1 MRMNI
6 EAERGRQGLT
16 KTQVA
21 ERLGVTLT
29 TYNTYING
37 ASIPSDKLIAL
48 SDMFGVS
55 CDYLLG
61 RTQPRDGCCQIN
73 QEQAG

>member
-16 KTQVA
+16 KTQIA
-21 ERLGVTLT
+21 KKLGVSLN

-37 ASIPSDKLIAL
+37 AAIPSDKLIAM

-61 RTQPRDGCCQIN
+61 RNQIN
-73 QEQAG
+73 

>member
-21 ERLGVTLT
+21 EMLGVSLT
-29 TYNTYING
+29 TYNTYIGG
-37 ASIPSDKLIAL
+37 ASIPSDKLIAM

-61 RTQPRDGCCQIN
+61 RTKDP
-73 QEQAG
+73 AAS

>member
-16 KTQVA
+16 KTQIA
-21 ERLGVTLT
+21 KKLGVSLN

-37 ASIPSDKLIAL
+37 AAIPSDKLIAM

-61 RTQPRDGCCQIN
+61 RTQIN
-73 QEQAG
+73 